1 MGRKKRALKKI
12 KEIEKRGLPELNNL
26 NSKNPGIEGIPAFDE
41 EIATRDN
48 TIPLAPLPYRPDFPY
63 RGKQIIIDSGR
74 VMLNSK
80 DDATFIV
87 GNKAVSISSGGTIN
101 LDSDGK
107 CIINSSAIDLGLE
120 AIHPVIH
127 GDTFVTVFTAFL
139 QALDT
144 TVCPQLADS
153 RDSNNTIIG
162 GANSAGLNLQKAVRS
177 LAAVLPNINSQL
189 VKTQ

>member
-26 NSKNPGIEGIPAFDE
+26 NSKNPSIEGIPAFDE

-139 QALDT
+139 QALDQ
-144 TVCPQLADS
+144 TVCPQLAAS

-162 GANSAGLNLQKAVRS
+162 GASSAGKNLQKAVRS
-177 LAAVLPNINSQL
+177 LASVLPDINSQL

>member
-26 NSKNPGIEGIPAFDE
+26 NSKNPSIEGIPAFDE

-48 TIPLAPLPYRPDFPY
+48 TIPLTPLPYRPDFPY

-139 QALDT
+139 QALDQ
-144 TVCPQLADS
+144 TVCPQLAAS

-162 GANSAGLNLQKAVRS
+162 GASSAGKNLQKAVRS
-177 LAAVLPNINSQL
+177 LASVLPDINSQL

>member
-1 MGRKKRALKKI
+1 MGRKKRALKKV
-12 KEIEKRGLPELNNL
+12 KEIEKNGIPELEAL
-26 NSKNPGIEGIPAFDE
+26 NQKNPEIEGIPSFSED
-41 EIATRDN
+41 IATNSN
-48 TIPLAPLPYRPDFPY
+48 TVTPTPLPYQPDFPY
-63 RGKQIIIDSGR
+63 RGKQIIIDSDR
-74 VMLNSK
+74 VTLNSK
-80 DDATFIV
+80 SDATFLV
-87 GNKAVSISSGGTIN
+87 GKKAVSISSGGTIN

-139 QALDT
+139 QALDQ
-144 TVCPQLADS
+144 TVCPQLASS

-162 GANSAGLNLQKAVRS
+162 GASSAGKNLQKAVRS
-177 LAAVLPNINSQL
+177 LASVLPDINSQL

>member
-1 MGRKKRALKKI
+1 MGRKKRALKKV
-12 KEIEKRGLPELNNL
+12 KEIEKKGLPELNNL
-26 NSKNPGIEGIPAFDE
+26 NSKNPQIEGIPAFDE

-48 TIPLAPLPYRPDFPY
+48 TIPSVPLPYRPDFPY

-139 QALDT
+139 QALDQ
-144 TVCPQLADS
+144 TVCPQLAAS

-162 GANSAGLNLQKAVRS
+162 GASSAGKNLQKAVRS
-177 LAAVLPNINSQL
+177 LASVLPDINSQL

>member
-26 NSKNPGIEGIPAFDE
+26 NSKNPQIEGIPSFDE

-48 TIPLAPLPYRPDFPY
+48 TIPSVPLPYRPDFPY

-127 GDTFVTVFTAFL
+127 GDTFVTVFSAFL
-139 QALDT
+139 LALDQ

-162 GANSAGLNLQKAVRS
+162 GTQAAAQNFQKAVRN
-177 LAAVLPNINSQL
+177 LAATLPSINSQL